1 LQKKVLH
8 FIKFFWTKT
17 KKRRT
22 KMNLQSSLVEIWSNT
37 NGMIAQIFKP
47 KELSNIARKTK
58 FIQRSTSLL
67 QGKDFLEMMT
77 TASIDPKSVSLEA
90 LCGKLRDRN
99 PEADLTPQS
108 LMERINQPEAVD
120 FLKTVFQNSLKTSL
134 ENTLKRVPPIILA
147 SFNNVWIE
155 DCSECVLNEHL
166 AEAFKGSSGVT
177 SKSCVKLDLIY
188 EIKKKNIFSVDLT
201 DRRSP
206 DQKLAQRHLEI
217 VQKGDLWIRDL
228 GFFDVSVF
236 KTMVA
241 IGAFFLSRLPACVYV
256 YINKEDKDPV
266 DIAEYINHNFP
277 NHAVIDM
284 QVFVTTEKFPV
295 RLIAY
300 RAPKELAEK
309 RRREANKEAKKK
321 GKQRSKASK
330 NRLDFSFFIT
340 NVPKEIW
347 EAEVIGTVYTVRWQ
361 IELIFKSWKSQMQ
374 INYLK
379 GINPDRIRC
388 LLYGK
393 LIIISIINIIYK
405 LCDWYA
411 QKLDKEISLP
421 KVVNWLKTG
430 QRLSLIVFEKFSYNL
445 FNSLIREIPRTLS
458 KKKGKRKTTQD
469 ALEEGIPYCDLYA
482 NLYTQVDDYK
492 RIKVS

>member
-1 LQKKVLH
+1 MKPKGSLTAIWGN
-8 FIKFFWTKT
+8 IKNMIT
-17 KKRRT
+17 
-22 KMNLQSSLVEIWSNT
+22 EIFQT
-37 NGMIAQIFKP
+37 

-67 QGKDFLEMMT
+67 QGKDFLELMT
-77 TASIDPKSVSLEA
+77 TASIDSKAVSLEG
-90 LCGKLRDRN
+90 LCGILRDRKL
-99 PEADLTPQS
+99 EADLTPQS
-108 LMERINQPEAVD
+108 LMERINQPGAVD
-120 FLKTVFQNSLKTSL
+120 FLKTVFQNSLKTAL
-134 ENTLKRVPPIILA
+134 TNIIECVPPDLLA
-147 SFNNVWIE
+147 SFNNVWLE

-166 AEAFKGSSGVT
+166 KKYFKGSSGVT

-188 EIKKKNIFSVDLT
+188 EIKQKNVFSVDLV

-217 VQKGDLWIRDL
+217 VRKGDLWIRDL

-236 KTMVA
+236 KTMAV
-241 IGAFFLSRLPACVYV
+241 IGAFFLSRLPACVNA
-256 YINKEDKDPV
+256 YINKEDKNAV
-266 DIAEYINHNFP
+266 DLAEYINRNFP
-277 NHAVIDM
+277 EHAVIDM
-284 QVFVTTEKFPV
+284 QVFVTIEKFPV
-295 RLIAY
+295 RLVAY

-321 GKQRSKASK
+321 GRQRAEASM

-347 EAEVIGTVYTVRWQ
+347 KAEVVGTVYTVRWQ

-393 LIIISIINIIYK
+393 LIVIAVINIIYK

-411 QKLDKEISLP
+411 QKLRKEISLP
-421 KVVNWLKTG
+421 KVVNWLKSG
-430 QRLSLIVFEKFSYNL
+430 QRLVLIIFEKFSYNL

-458 KKKGKRKTTQD
+458 KKTRRRKTTQN
-469 ALEEGIPYCDLYA
+469 ALEQGIPYLDLYA
-482 NLYTQVDDYK
+482 NLYIQDTKNEYV
-492 RIKVS
+492 KVA